1 MKKQYLCP
9 QIELCAI
16 FSADVLTA
24 SKEVFTVDDFKSE
37 WLDDF
42 DE

>member
-9 QIELCAI
+9 QMELCVI
-16 FSADVLTA
+16 FSAEVLTA
-24 SKEVFTVDDFKSE
+24 SKEAFTVDDFKSI

-42 DE
+42 DQ